1 MQLRRPFSFQTGLTF
16 YPYMTIAS
24 IQQFTAV
31 VLAADRTPNDP
42 VALAAK
48 VSCKALAPVGGRPMV
63 LRVLDALAGSNQVD
77 TCILCGPPG
86 AIVDREPLLQE
97 RLAAPGLRWLPPRAT
112 PSTSAA
118 AALAS
123 IPAAMPVLLT
133 TADHALLR
141 PEMVEH
147 FCSEAQTTGCDVVA
161 ALASYTQIVAK
172 YPGMRRTRTRF
183 SDGDFCGCNLFAFL
197 TPKGRA
203 AADFW
208 RRVENERKRPA
219 KMLSELGWRVV
230 LRYLLGRLS
239 LKDALQHISHRMGLR
254 VGVVILPFPEAAVD
268 VDSVSDWNVARSI
281 ASGSEC

>member
-1 MQLRRPFSFQTGLTF
+1 MQLRRPYSFQTGLTL

-77 TCILCGPPG
+77 TCILCGPPA
-86 AIVDREPLLQE
+86 AIVDSEPLLQE
-97 RLAAPGLRWLPPRAT
+97 RLTAPGLRWLPPRAT

-123 IPAAMPVLLT
+123 IPAGTPVLLT
-133 TADHALLR
+133 TADHALLQS
-141 PEMVEH
+141 EMVVH
-147 FCSEAQTTGCDVVA
+147 FCREAQTAGCDVVA
-161 ALASYTQIVAK
+161 ALASYTRIVAK

-197 TPKGRA
+197 TPQGRA

-208 RRVENERKRPA
+208 RRVENERKRPV
-219 KMLSELGWRVV
+219 KMLSELGWLVV

-239 LKDALQHISHRMGLR
+239 LKDSLQHISRRMGLR
-254 VGVVILPFPEAAVD
+254 AGVVILPFPEAAVD
-268 VDSVSDWNVARSI
+268 VDSVSDWAVAQSI

>member
-1 MQLRRPFSFQTGLTF
+1 MQLRRPYSFQTGLTV

-63 LRVLDALAGSNQVD
+63 LRVLDALAGSNQVN
-77 TCILCGPPG
+77 TCILCGPPA

-97 RLAAPGLRWLPPRAT
+97 RLAAPGLRWLPPHAT

-118 AALAS
+118 AALATIS
-123 IPAAMPVLLT
+123 AGTPVLLT

-147 FCSEAQTTGCDVVA
+147 FCRETQTADCDVVA
-161 ALASYTQIVAK
+161 ALASYTRIAAK

-197 TPKGRA
+197 TPQGRA

-208 RRVENERKRPA
+208 RRVENERKRPV

-239 LKDALQHISHRMGLR
+239 LKDALQHISRRMGLR
-254 VGVVILPFPEAAVD
+254 AGVVILPFPEAAVD
-268 VDSVSDWNVARSI
+268 VDSVSDWAVAQSI

>member
-1 MQLRRPFSFQTGLTF
+1 MQLRRPYSFQTGLTV

-63 LRVLDALAGSNQVD
+63 LRVLDALAGSKQVN
-77 TCILCGPPG
+77 TCILCGPPA

-97 RLAAPGLRWLPPRAT
+97 RLAAPGLRWLPPHAT

-118 AALAS
+118 AALAT
-123 IPAAMPVLLT
+123 IPAGTPVLLT

-147 FCSEAQTTGCDVVA
+147 FCREAQTADCDVVA
-161 ALASYTQIVAK
+161 ALASYTRIAAK

-197 TPKGRA
+197 TPQGRA

-208 RRVENERKRPA
+208 RRVENERKRPV

-239 LKDALQHISHRMGLR
+239 LKDALQHISRRMGLR
-254 VGVVILPFPEAAVD
+254 AGVVILPFPEAAVD
-268 VDSVSDWNVARSI
+268 VDSVSDWAVAQRT

>member
-1 MQLRRPFSFQTGLTF
+1 MQLRRPYSFQTGLTV

-63 LRVLDALAGSNQVD
+63 LRVLDALAGSNQVN
-77 TCILCGPPG
+77 TCILCGPPA

-97 RLAAPGLRWLPPRAT
+97 RLAAPGLRWLPPHAT

-118 AALAS
+118 AALAT
-123 IPAAMPVLLT
+123 IPAGTPVLLT

-147 FCSEAQTTGCDVVA
+147 FCRETQTADCDVVA
-161 ALASYTQIVAK
+161 ALASYTRIAAK

-197 TPKGRA
+197 TPQGRA

-208 RRVENERKRPA
+208 RRVENERKRPV

-239 LKDALQHISHRMGLR
+239 LKDALQHISRRMGLR
-254 VGVVILPFPEAAVD
+254 AGVVILPFPEAAVD
-268 VDSVSDWNVARSI
+268 VDSVSDWAVAQRI

>member
-1 MQLRRPFSFQTGLTF
+1 MQLRRPYSFQTGLTV

-63 LRVLDALAGSNQVD
+63 LRVLDALAGSNQVN
-77 TCILCGPPG
+77 TCILCGPPA

-97 RLAAPGLRWLPPRAT
+97 RLAAPGLRWLPPHAT

-118 AALAS
+118 AALATIS
-123 IPAAMPVLLT
+123 AGTPVLLT

-147 FCSEAQTTGCDVVA
+147 FCREAQTSGCDVVA
-161 ALASYTQIVAK
+161 ALASYTRIVAK

-197 TPKGRA
+197 TPQGRA

-208 RRVENERKRPA
+208 RRVENERKRPV

-239 LKDALQHISHRMGLR
+239 LKDALQHISRRMGLR
-254 VGVVILPFPEAAVD
+254 AGVVILPFPEAAVD
-268 VDSVSDWNVARSI
+268 VDSVSDWAVAQRI